1 MSCVQCDVVSGA
13 KTPAGGLVL
22 ETPLFVAHALLGP
35 SPLRGWVVLAPKRHA
50 RWWWE
55 LSEEELRELGPL
67 AKRLLDAQRSAL
79 GAVHGYAFAIG
90 DVLHHMHLHLVPRF
104 ADTPKSLW
112 GRAAFDADPRLH
124 LAEEDV
130 SAAAR
135 QVARALSMARGEAP
149 R

>member
-22 ETPLFVAHALLGP
+22 ETPHFVAHALLGP

-55 LSEEELRELGPL
+55 LSEDESRELGPL
-67 AKRLLDAQRSAL
+67 AKQLFEAQRSAL

-90 DVLHHMHLHLVPRF
+90 DVLDHMHLHLVPRF
-104 ADTPKSLW
+104 ADTPKALW
-112 GRAAFDADPRLH
+112 GRAAFDAEPRLH
-124 LAEEDV
+124 LPEDSAAE
-130 SAAAR
+130 AAR
-135 QVARALSMARGEAP
+135 QIARAVALARVRPPG
-149 R
+149 